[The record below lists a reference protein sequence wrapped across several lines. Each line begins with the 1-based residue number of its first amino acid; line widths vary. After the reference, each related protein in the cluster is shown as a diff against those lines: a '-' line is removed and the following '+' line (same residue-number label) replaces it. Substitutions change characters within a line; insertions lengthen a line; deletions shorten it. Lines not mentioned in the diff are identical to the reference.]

1 MSSPKELI
9 KRMLNVINGKSYT
22 DLAKF
27 LGVSRNTIDVW
38 IRRGKIPEKN
48 LIKFCQLTN
57 VNFDWLLTGE
67 GEMYKIPQVQNSIIA
82 QGNNHKIIGNVV
94 ESNTN
99 NELKELCEAFQ
110 KLPEKKRKY
119 FYHLI
124 MAEMYKEE
132 E

>member
-1 MSSPKELI
+1 MLLKDRIKNLRKELSLTQ
-9 KRMLNVINGKSYT
+9 KELANAINKS
-22 DLAKF
+22 
-27 LGVSRNTIDVW
+27 IDRV
-38 IRRGKIPEKN
+38 KN
-48 LIKFCQLTN
+48 IENGRVQKLHPQEITLISKKYN
-57 VNFDWLLTGE
+57 INPDWLLTGE
-67 GEMYKIPQVQNSIIA
+67 GEMYRTPSVQNAIIA

-94 ESNTN
+94 GSNPN
-99 NELKELCEAFQ
+99 NELKEICEAIQ